1 MSVQPVYTAGHNRIP
16 DNWYKRNTVDAY
28 TIPYCESYPMRMRKP
43 FP

>member
-28 TIPYCESYPMRMRKP
+28 TIPYCESYQMRMRKP